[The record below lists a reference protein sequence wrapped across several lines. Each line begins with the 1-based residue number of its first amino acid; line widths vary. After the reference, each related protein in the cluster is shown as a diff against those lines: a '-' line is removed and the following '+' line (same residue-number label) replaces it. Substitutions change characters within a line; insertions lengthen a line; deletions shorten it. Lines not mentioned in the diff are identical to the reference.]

1 VFGGVPVHSLLRRDG
16 EAGQCLARQNGQ
28 QESDRAKLIRIG
40 RRKLNDLSSQCGFS
54 ALPGLT
60 AIDVVIW
67 QVDGVLL
74 ADARPCRRSL
84 PDFVP
89 HRGWTAIRP
98 GVDPPIPARSAI
110 SLQWF
115 LRMLQPEREGG
126 MATILQWRSKT
137 SAGGRRVAS
146 IVGGTVERLCA
157 VTDMSLASLRVR
169 LEDDDVL
176 TRSFMLA
183 VDGMQADC
191 EILWQRGREVKAR
204 VRRYRS
210 R

>member
-1 VFGGVPVHSLLRRDG
+1 
-16 EAGQCLARQNGQ
+16 
-28 QESDRAKLIRIG
+28 
-40 RRKLNDLSSQCGFS
+40 
-54 ALPGLT
+54 
-60 AIDVVIW
+60 
-67 QVDGVLL
+67 
-74 ADARPCRRSL
+74 
-84 PDFVP
+84 
-89 HRGWTAIRP
+89 
-98 GVDPPIPARSAI
+98 
-110 SLQWF
+110 
-115 LRMLQPEREGG
+115 